1 MTTESQPDSGRPG
14 CLQVMG
20 VLTLL
25 LLLAMLVLGVLAW
38 NSVGGLFGG
47 VRERID
53 DVVDSIE
60 AFPQTVADKVQEALE
75 IETRASMETRVN
87 LAESIKDMGILVTA
101 SHSGDAVVH
110 KSIRSGI
117 LNICGVSV
125 NHYAEGTI
133 EAGVDLSQVS
143 ASDFSNDTRT
153 LILGR
158 ARIHSCRIDFIQQQ
172 NHSLTFCGQDWDDYR
187 LLAEAEALKEILKEV
202 LAEGLLNNAERVASQ
217 MLESFLGSITGSEEV
232 RVVFDSAGPEP
243 DLPESCLREPPS
255 GWIFDEE
262 SDTWKRE

>member
-1 MTTESQPDSGRPG
+1 MK
-14 CLQVMG
+14 VMG
-20 VLTLL
+20 VLTIL
-25 LLLAMLVLGVLAW
+25 MLVAMVVMGVLAW
-38 NSVGGLFGG
+38 NKVDGLFGG
-47 VRERID
+47 VRERIEN
-53 DVVDSIE
+53 VVVSIE
-60 AFPQTVADKVQEALE
+60 AFPQTVADKVREALE
-75 IETRASMETRVN
+75 IETRARTETRVE
-87 LAESIKDMGILVTA
+87 LAESINSMGMLVTA

-110 KSIRSGI
+110 KSVTNGI
-117 LNICGVSV
+117 FNLCGVAV
-125 NHYAEGTI
+125 NHFAEGTI

-172 NHSLTFCGQDWDDYR
+172 RHSLTFCRQDWDDYR

-202 LAEGLLNNAERVASQ
+202 LAEGLLNNAETVASQ

-232 RVVFDSAGPEP
+232 RVVFDTAGPNP
-243 DLPESCLREPPS
+243 DLPESCLREPPP
-255 GWIFDEE
+255 GWTFDEE